1 MRNDYRRTI
10 IGQIF
15 HIIKSFREVLKK
27 VPLLLVVIYYQASDR
42 KGTENGIHHF
52 CKAYFCGRP
61 HILSSIS
68 TFLDLCR
75 WHCSIYLP
83 HRNISESLHTFLQ
96 CTMYIVHVNILRFA
110 YFLQHMY
117 TYLCKCLCTCLSLY
131 LCSISSIFVISGRE
145 VPICADCS
153 LVCMIIV
160 YNDIDI
166 HVCAFVHIYSYVC
179 AYLCTHFPH
188 LCSIS
193 R

>member
-1 MRNDYRRTI
+1 MIKKGTILGNCFIFLFMDISFHLKMSNINMRNDYRRTI

-15 HIIKSFREVLKK
+15 HIIKTFQGGKI
-27 VPLLLVVIYYQASDR
+27 PLLLVVIYYQASDR

-83 HRNISESLHTFLQ
+83 HRNISEFLQ

-117 TYLCKCLCTCLSLY
+117 TYLCKYLCTCLSLY
-131 LCSISSIFVISGRE
+131 LCSISSIFVISGPGSFFPR
-145 VPICADCS
+145 
-153 LVCMIIV
+153 
-160 YNDIDI
+160 
-166 HVCAFVHIYSYVC
+166 FVHITVWY
-179 AYLCTHFPH
+179 
-188 LCSIS
+188 I
-193 R
+193 